1 MTIDMQSLRLSVV
14 GDLAPSVEE
23 SPQRGGRS
31 WRLFGRATQISLE
44 VESLRGPHLL
54 ITLANSLVVETG
66 AGFDG
71 LYDLFRQFDRDEAF
85 VVLSSTTG
93 GHVYWWLEIGDQ
105 RVVPRQYVNCS
116 WRSRG
121 AQTQERT
128 LLREDGVYF

>member
-1 MTIDMQSLRLSVV
+1 MTTDMRSLRLSVV
-14 GDLAPSVEE
+14 GDLAATVEE
-23 SPQRGGRS
+23 SPRSGGRS
-31 WRLFGRATQISLE
+31 WRLFGRATQVSFE
-44 VESLRGPHLL
+44 FECLRGPYLL
-54 ITLANSLVVETG
+54 ITLANSLVVESA

-71 LYDLFRQFDRDEAF
+71 LHDLFRHFDRDEAF

-105 RVVPRQYVNCS
+105 QVVPRQYVEWS

-121 AQTQERT
+121 ARTQERT